1 MRTMLFSHIPF
12 LVLKMRHDVSFQGTL
27 PFWPTG
33 LKNKV
38 LSISLQGTE
47 VEINWDLNFSI

>member
-1 MRTMLFSHIPF
+1 MLFFHIPF
-12 LVLKMRHDVSFQGTL
+12 FVLKMGHNISLQGTLL

-38 LSISLQGTE
+38 LNVPLHGTE
-47 VEINWDLNFSI
+47 V